1 MNNANSVKNTI
12 LAINISHDTSVAVI
26 TNGVVVDVFEEERS
40 RRSKYYAPKGD
51 EDTFLQVIQSK
62 IDVDSIDEVVFTSF
76 DRRMYDV
83 EVDPSL
89 PQDRLKSREFIASVQ
104 SEQLSRNA

>member
-1 MNNANSVKNTI
+1 MNKANTVKNTI

-83 EVDPSL
+83 DVVDPSL
-89 PQDRLKSREFIASVQ
+89 PQDRLRSREFIASV
-104 SEQLSRNA
+104 SIRTTH

>member
-83 EVDPSL
+83 EVDPVF
-89 PQDRLKSREFIASVQ
+89 PKTV
-104 SEQLSRNA
+104 